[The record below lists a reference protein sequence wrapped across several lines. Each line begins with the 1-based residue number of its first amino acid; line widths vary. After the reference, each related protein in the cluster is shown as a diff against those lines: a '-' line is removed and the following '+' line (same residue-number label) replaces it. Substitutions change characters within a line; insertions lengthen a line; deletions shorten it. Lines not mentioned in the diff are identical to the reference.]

1 MPVPSALPLLNKPET
16 TKDRVFIILSGKY
29 PLSLI
34 ELQHAI
40 KNQFNNSVSFQS
52 VRKAVLQLAEE
63 GVLIKEG
70 KKFSFSKDW
79 IIGLIKY
86 GNLLQR
92 NYFSQKKEQSKLAIG
107 EEVTVYTLNSLVDL
121 DYIWN
126 GLIVKALQEKEA
138 PKIITFRAEHFWFII
153 ATLAQET
160 DLIREMI
167 KKNIKLYYI
176 SYSNTPLDQWTID
189 MYTQIGIHCMRLPKP
204 KNYPAGFH
212 VGTYGN
218 YIIHSRHPQKITKK
232 IEEFF
237 QKYKHTKDISLVNIG
252 EIVNAKEEI
261 QLQVIH
267 NPLLAESTRNEIV
280 HLFDKK
286 LFKQRLQK

>member
-1 MPVPSALPLLNKPET
+1 MPVPSTLPLLSKPET

-52 VRKAVLQLAEE
+52 VRKAVLQLVEE

-126 GLIVKALQEKEA
+126 GLIVKALQEKET

-160 DLIREMI
+160 GLIKEMI
-167 KKNIKLYYI
+167 KKNIQLYYI
-176 SYSNTPLDQWTID
+176 SYGNTPLDQWTID
-189 MYTQIGIHCMRLPKP
+189 MYKQIGIHCMRLPKP
-204 KNYPAGFH
+204 KNYPAGLH
-212 VGTYGN
+212 VGTYGD
-218 YIIHSRHPQKITKK
+218 YIIHSQHPQKITKK
-232 IEEFF
+232 IEKFF
-237 QKYKHTKDISLVNIG
+237 QKYQHTRDISLVNIG

-286 LFKQRLQK
+286 LFK